1 MGVLPDPHVMPH
13 CRVTSQ
19 YADGSSDDPA
29 IYDIWDLRG
38 DWGSSRKEFLKSCA
52 TLTVLGLCGCGII
65 GYAVESCDDNSDKPS
80 SRGESTATVEPTETV
95 APIEDEEPE
104 APEEPDTGDGTTPRY
119 GGGTY
124 CQCDTICTCI
134 PIV

>member
-19 YADGSSDDPA
+19 YVDGSSDDPA

-38 DWGSSRKEFLKSCA
+38 DWGSSRKDFLKSCA

-65 GYAVESCDDNSDKPS
+65 GNVLHSCDDS
-80 SRGESTATVEPTETV
+80 SKDTPPAGESTATVEPTETA
-95 APIEDEEPE
+95 APVEEE
-104 APEEPDTGDGTTPRY
+104 VPEEPDTDGGTTPGY

>member
-1 MGVLPDPHVMPH
+1 MSVLPDPHVMPH

-38 DWGSSRKEFLKSCA
+38 DWGSSRKDFLKSCA

-65 GYAVESCDDNSDKPS
+65 GNVLNSCDDS
-80 SRGESTATVEPTETV
+80 SKDTPPAGESTATVEPTETA
-95 APIEDEEPE
+95 APVEDVPK
-104 APEEPDTGDGTTPRY
+104 EPDGGGTIPGY

-134 PIV
+134 PVV